1 MAMDLPFL
9 KEQQT
14 LVTLTKNLRQEPD
27 VFYKIYCKSHYS
39 VNKL

>member
-1 MAMDLPFL
+1 MDLPFL
-9 KEQQT
+9 KEQLQT
-14 LVTLTKNLRQEPD
+14 SSNANKNLRQEPD